1 MKEVSIIHPSFSL
14 STKKSNKTCIFN
26 QVVDNKWNLV
36 LIEIAKTTFTKH
48 IKRKHQFKQDNL

>member
-1 MKEVSIIHPSFSL
+1 MKEVFIIHPSFSL
-14 STKKSNKTCIFN
+14 STKKSNKAYIFN

-36 LIEIAKTTFTKH
+36 LIKTTKTSFTKH